1 MRVLGNI
8 SVQTKNGRVVKII
21 LGSDKS
27 EGPNEVLRE
36 IEEYLSGQR
45 KNFSFQV
52 EIRGTPFQKRVWEEV
67 RKIPYGET
75 KTYSEI
81 AKKLGTS
88 PRAVGQALSKNPLP
102 LYIPC
107 HRVVSKKGLGGFSA
121 GLEWKRYLIDLERAR
136 K

>member
-1 MRVLGNI
+1 M
-8 SVQTKNGRVVKII
+8 
-21 LGSDKS
+21 GSNET
-27 EGPNEVLRE
+27 EGPEEILRE

-45 KNFSFQV
+45 KSFSFQV

-121 GLEWKRYLIDLERAR
+121 GLEWKKYLIDLERAR